1 MARPLLLLPPYPPL
15 AVTPSSSSAHV
26 PTGGTIFQ
34 GWQEQIEAVVQAALM
49 KALVPPLPGIPSYVP
64 ATTTP
69 GRFSHT
75 LIYMYIIK

>member
-1 MARPLLLLPPYPPL
+1 M
-15 AVTPSSSSAHV
+15 
-26 PTGGTIFQ
+26 IFQ

-49 KALVPPLPGIPSYVP
+49 KALVPPLLGIPSYVP